1 MILQP
6 PETAKLPNTLLFSEE
21 EISLSEITST
31 LYQNKRAIFRVTAVL
46 ALLATATALLLPVKY
61 SAECVIL
68 TPQQS
73 QSSLSTMAQLA
84 GIGGGANL
92 SGLSLLTGLGLHN
105 STDLYVGILQSRTI
119 ADTIIAKFNLKSVYK
134 KRDLYATRKQL
145 VRNTSIKASRDTLI
159 HIRVED
165 GDAKRA
171 AELANSYAEE
181 LSTQNARVALT
192 EASQR
197 RLFFEGQL
205 VKEKDALANA
215 ESALRD
221 VEQFTGLIAPG
232 GQADAMIRSVSQLH
246 AEILSKKAQLE
257 AMKTFVADENPRFQ
271 SVKRQIN
278 VLEGELANLEQ
289 GSHVAGVPEIPVGQI
304 PQASLE
310 YIRKYR
316 DVKYHES
323 LFEIMAKQYEAARM
337 DEARAA
343 PLVQVI
349 DRAVVPERKSWPPRT
364 ILVLTATAAGAM
376 SASIWTLL
384 SARRQRRMA

>member
-1 MILQP
+1 MNAQHH
-6 PETAKLPNTLLFSEE
+6 ETAKLPDTLRFPEGEL
-21 EISLSEITST
+21 SLSQIASSI
-31 LYQNKRAIFRVTAVL
+31 YQNKRVVLRVTAVF
-46 ALLATATALLLPVKY
+46 ALLATVTAFLIPVKY

-73 QSSLSTMAQLA
+73 QSSLSAMAQLA
-84 GIGGGANL
+84 GVGGANL
-92 SGLSLLTGLGLHN
+92 SGLSLLTGLGWHN
-105 STDLYVGILQSRTI
+105 PTDLYVGILQSRTI
-119 ADTIIAKFNLKSVYK
+119 ADSIITKFNLKNVYK
-134 KRDLYATRKQL
+134 KRDLYSTRKQL
-145 VRNTSIKASRDTLI
+145 ARNTSIKASRDTLI

-165 GDAKRA
+165 GDARRA
-171 AELANSYAEE
+171 AQLANSYAEE

-215 ESALRD
+215 ETALKD
-221 VEQFTGLIAPG
+221 VEQFTGLIAPS

-246 AEILSKKAQLE
+246 AEILSKKAQL
-257 AMKTFVADENPRFQ
+257 AGLKTFVTDENPRFQ
-271 SVKRQIN
+271 SVKKEIN
-278 VLEGELANLEQ
+278 TLEGELANLEQ
-289 GSHVAGVPEIPVGQI
+289 GSHIAGIPEVPVGQI

-323 LFEIMAKQYEAARM
+323 LFEILAKQYEAARM

-343 PLVQVI
+343 PLVQVV
-349 DRAVVPERKSWPPRT
+349 DQAVVPERKSWPPRT
-364 ILVLTATAAGAM
+364 ILVLTATAAGAVL
-376 SASIWTLL
+376 ASIWTLL
-384 SARRQRRMA
+384 NARRQRPMA